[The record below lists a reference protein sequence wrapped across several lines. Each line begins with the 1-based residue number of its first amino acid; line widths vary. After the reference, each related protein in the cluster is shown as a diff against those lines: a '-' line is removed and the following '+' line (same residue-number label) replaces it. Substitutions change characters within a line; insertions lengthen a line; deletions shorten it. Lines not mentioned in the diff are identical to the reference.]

1 MKKRTGKPDVFRTA
15 KRDSASPAVSL
26 FRRYSRNKAAMLG
39 LILFAVLLFMIIFA
53 DVIAPASMVTAY
65 DTHAKFMAPGPGH
78 IFGTDNLGR
87 DVFARIVHGSRITVG
102 IGVGATLASLMIGAV
117 IASICALSKKA
128 DFVIMRIVDVCT
140 CIPAVLL
147 ALIFLA
153 ILGGSVLNMMIT
165 LTIVS
170 VPGFVMTIRSVLL
183 AVVEEDY
190 VKASRL
196 NGTGTFRLIV
206 RHILPNALDPI
217 IVYATMTIS
226 SMVLSAAGLS
236 FIGMGVSPPSPEW
249 GAMLNFAQTYY
260 KTAPYLA
267 VFPGVAIAPTALS
280 INLIGDGLRD
290 ALDPKMIR

>member
-53 DVIAPASMVTAY
+53 DVIAPSSMVTAY

-102 IGVGATLASLMIGAV
+102 IGVGATLASLIIGAV

-267 VFPGVAIAPTALS
+267 VFPGAAIAITALS

>member
-53 DVIAPASMVTAY
+53 DVIVPSSMVTAY

-102 IGVGATLASLMIGAV
+102 IGVGATLASLIIGAV

-267 VFPGVAIAPTALS
+267 VFPGAAIAITALS

>member
-1 MKKRTGKPDVFRTA
+1 MKKGRKKPDIFKTA
-15 KRDSASPAVSL
+15 RGSSVSPAVSI

-39 LILFAVLLFMIIFA
+39 LILFAILLFFIIFA
-53 DVIAPASMVTAY
+53 DVIVPSSMVTAY
-65 DTHAKFMAPGPGH
+65 DTHAKFMMPGPGH

-102 IGVGATLASLMIGAV
+102 IGVGATLASLVIGAV
-117 IASICALSKKA
+117 IASICAISKKA
-128 DFVIMRIVDVCT
+128 DFVIMRIVDVCN

-147 ALIFLA
+147 ALVLLA
-153 ILGGSVLNMMIT
+153 ILGGSVANMMIT

-196 NGTGTFRLIV
+196 NGTSTHRLILH
-206 RHILPNALDPI
+206 HILPNALDPI
-217 IVYATMTIS
+217 IVYSTMTIS
-226 SMVLSAAGLS
+226 NMVLSAAGLS

-267 VFPGVAIAPTALS
+267 VFPGAAIAITALS

-290 ALDPKMIR
+290 ALDPKLIR